1 MNKSV
6 LYILLLLIT
15 FVKGQ
20 EQFRSLSNE
29 NWFFLQ
35 AGKTEKYKA
44 KIPGTIHTDLLEN
57 KLIEDP
63 FLEDNET
70 KLQWIEK
77 EEWIYEC
84 NFNLT
89 ENELKNQSIQLQF
102 EGLDTYASVYLNQ
115 ALILEANN
123 MFRCW
128 YVDAKKYLHHGSN
141 NLKIIFK
148 SSSIKGKE
156 LASKL
161 TYTLPENER
170 VFVRKAQ
177 YHFGWDWGP
186 RFVTAGVWKNVSLHF
201 SNHAYIEKCYIQQK
215 TINKT
220 EASLNF
226 VTKIISN
233 ENTDYLIKIGN
244 IKKKINLKKGI
255 NSIEIPYNLKKPK
268 LWWCNGLGE
277 PYLYN
282 FTIELFK
289 EQTLLSSKKL
299 SIGLRTVE
307 WIQEKD
313 LPEGKAGQKGRSF
326 YLKLNGVPVFVKG
339 ANYIPPHSF
348 LPEVTPEKYNHLIM
362 QAKKANMN
370 MLRVWGGSVYADDV
384 FYNECDKN
392 GILVWQD
399 FMFACGM
406 YPGDSDFLNNIK
418 EEVKDNITRLQNHP
432 SIVIWCG
439 NNENDE
445 GWHNWGWQ
453 KQFNYSKEIENKIWK
468 DYQTLF
474 DTIIPNALKETL
486 GENKY
491 FYWPS
496 SPSKGWGR
504 KESLTQGDAHY
515 WGVWWGKE
523 PFDIYKEK
531 TGRFMSEYGFQG
543 MPAVSNFRKFTKE
556 LSWDNK
562 SIKTHQKHPIGFE
575 TIQEYMAR
583 DFKIP
588 LHFED
593 YVYVSQLLQAYGMKI
608 AIESH
613 RRAMPYCMG
622 TLYWQFND
630 CWPVTSWSSIDHYN
644 QWKALH
650 YQVKKSY
657 AKQLISIDE
666 RNNNLN
672 IYGINDELKKIEGN
686 LKIELIDFYGNVIWQ
701 KEQSAH
707 FDANS
712 SRILDSIKLEAIH
725 TLDRN
730 NSFIRISFKN
740 KLLDLS
746 CIHYLARTKDLNLAE
761 PKVNITYLNNNKIQL
776 SSNMLVKNLYLESEG
791 VFFEENFFDLLPH
804 ETKIISASNKIETLK
819 WKCLNELETK

>member
-1 MNKSV
+1 MNRFV
-6 LYILLLLIT
+6 FTFLFLLINL
-15 FVKGQ
+15 VKAQ
-20 EQFRSLSNE
+20 EHFRSLNDE
-29 NWFFLQ
+29 NWFFQ
-35 AGKTEKYKA
+35 QGSKSEKHKA

-57 KLIEDP
+57 KLIDDP

-77 EEWIYEC
+77 EEWIYES
-84 NFNLT
+84 NFNVT
-89 ENELKNQSIQLQF
+89 ENELKNHSIELRF
-102 EGLDTYASVYLNQ
+102 DGLDTYASVYLNQ
-115 ALILEANN
+115 TLILEANN
-123 MFRCW
+123 MFRNW
-128 YVDAKKYLHHGSN
+128 NIDAKKHLNKGNN
-141 NLKIIFK
+141 NLRMIFK
-148 SSSIKGKE
+148 SSSLKGKE

-186 RFVTAGVWKNVSLHF
+186 RFVTAGIWKNVSIHF
-201 SNHAYIEKCYIQQK
+201 SNQAVIENCSIQQK
-215 TINKT
+215 SLSKT
-220 EASLNF
+220 DASLNF
-226 VTKIISN
+226 IIKITSHVN
-233 ENTDYLIKIGN
+233 ADYLLKIGD

-255 NSIEIPYNLKKPK
+255 NRIEIPYNIKNPK

-277 PYLYN
+277 PNLYH

-289 EQTLLSSKKL
+289 QQNLLSSKKV
-299 SIGLRTVE
+299 SMGLRTIE

-313 LPEGKAGQKGRSF
+313 QTEGQIDEKGKSF
-326 YLKLNGVPVFVKG
+326 YLKLNGVPVFIKG

-348 LPEVTPEKYNHLIM
+348 LPEVSSEKYNHLIL

-370 MLRVWGGSVYADDV
+370 MLRVWGGGVYADDS
-384 FYNECDKN
+384 FYEECDEN

-399 FMFACGM
+399 FMFACAM
-406 YPGDSDFLNNIK
+406 YPGDLDFLNNVK
-418 EEVKDNITRLQNHP
+418 EEVIDNITRLQNHP

-474 DTIIPNALKETL
+474 DTLIPNALKETL
-486 GENKY
+486 GENHY

-504 KESLTQGDAHY
+504 KESLRQGDAHY

-523 PFDIYKEK
+523 PFEIYKEK

-543 MPAVSNFRKFTKE
+543 MPSIATLRKFTKE
-556 LSWDNK
+556 LSWENK
-562 SIKTHQKHPIGFE
+562 SIKAHQKHPTGFE
-575 TIQEYMAR
+575 TIKEYMER

-588 LHFED
+588 IQFED
-593 YVYVSQLLQAYGMKI
+593 YVYVSQLLQAHGMKT

-630 CWPVTSWSSIDHYN
+630 CWPVTSWSSVDYYGN
-644 QWKALH
+644 WKALH
-650 YQVKKSY
+650 YQAKKSY
-657 AKQLISIDE
+657 EKQLISVDE
-666 RNNNLN
+666 KKNNLY
-672 IYGINDELKKIEGN
+672 IYGINDELKKLEGN
-686 LKIELIDFYGNVIWQ
+686 LKIELLDFYGKVIWQ
-701 KEQSAH
+701 KEKTV
-707 FDANS
+707 FFEFNT
-712 SRILDSIKLEAIH
+712 SRIFDSIKLESIPK
-725 TLDRN
+725 LDRN
-730 NSFIRISFKN
+730 NSFFKISFKN

-746 CIHYLARTKDLNLAE
+746 CIHYLAKPKDLNLVQ
-761 PKVNITYLNNNKIQL
+761 PKINVTYLNNTKIQL
-776 SSNMLVKNLYLESEG
+776 SGNTLVKNLYLESDG
-791 VFFEENFFDLLPH
+791 VFFEENFFDLLPN
-804 ETKIISASNKIETLK
+804 ETKIISTSTKIENLK
-819 WKCLNELETK
+819 WKCLNELETR